1 MTLSC
6 WDAINA
12 RNGKNQWLRLSR
24 AIALNQGTRFV
35 LFWEIVQFT
44 EEVCTEMERRQFGL
58 DKRRTD
64 LDSLS
69 NGYIQTEAIYA
80 KATPL
85 KKMTIDHCCCT
96 EKRKSKGDNNERE
109 EHRNMKQSTIILE
122 RSLLCRLLNLY

>member
-1 MTLSC
+1 MAEIKSC
-6 WDAINA
+6 
-12 RNGKNQWLRLSR
+12 KLPQFK
-24 AIALNQGTRFV
+24 GTRFV

-44 EEVCTEMERRQFGL
+44 EKVCTEMERRQFGL

-85 KKMTIDHCCCT
+85 KKMTIDDCCCT

-109 EHRNMKQSTIILE
+109 EHRKMKQSTIILE